1 MLETHAG
8 EFCLVGDQDN
18 GFRLP
23 AGDVGADQC
32 DFVGNPVQ
40 AADLPSAHQSLAFAN
55 FINSTPLL
63 QDADYSLDVV
73 AASRAEPLFDYP
85 EKSAQTTA
93 AAWNEIAAKNNRLV
107 IRLEPE

>member
-1 MLETHAG
+1 MLI
-8 EFCLVGDQDN
+8 
-18 GFRLP
+18 
-23 AGDVGADQC
+23 
-32 DFVGNPVQ
+32 VGNPVQ

-63 QDADYSLDVV
+63 RDTDYSLDVV

-93 AAWNEIAAKNNRLV
+93 QAWNEVAAKNNRLV